1 MKINL
6 ESTVPIYQQIAESI
20 EDMILSGELLSEER
34 VPSTNELADHYKLNP
49 ATARKGLNILVDD
62 DILYKK
68 RGIGMYVKEGAK
80 SLVQSKRKEMFV
92 KNYIVTLLDECKKL
106 NLSTDEVVQLIKEN
120 DGRS

>member
-20 EDMILSGELLSEER
+20 EDMILSGELQSEER

-49 ATARKGLNILVDD
+49 ATARKGLNILVDED
-62 DILYKK
+62 VLYKK

-80 SLVQSKRKEMFV
+80 SLIQSKRKDMFV

-106 NLSTDEVVQLIKEN
+106 NLTTDEVVQLIKEN